1 MFSRARRQLN
11 DDQVAGGRVFT
22 DAILLPHLQTAYDWF
37 RLELNEAVGVDF
49 RKRVDDLTYTANETV
64 LDDLAGW
71 PTDRWMVEVIKYRKN
86 TNESY
91 NDLDRVDD
99 LMKLPAGTTTNRLRY
114 WMWQNRQV
122 TVVPATENG
131 LLQFD
136 YLSILAD
143 LTGPSSPLLIDLS
156 VSVLAYRTVAD
167 AKESRGQKEEA
178 TRFLLLAQNFADK
191 IVNIQ
196 VKNQQ
201 FVARRGQP
209 EHGGHGAYNY
219 PSGVI

>member
-1 MFSRARRQLN
+1 T
-11 DDQVAGGRVFT
+11 T
-22 DAILLPHLQTAYDWF
+22 D
-37 RLELNEAVGVDF
+37 
-49 RKRVDDLTYTANETV
+49 
-64 LDDLAGW
+64 
-71 PTDRWMVEVIKYRKN
+71 
-86 TNESY
+86 
-91 NDLDRVDD
+91 
-99 LMKLPAGTTTNRLRY
+99 RLRY

-136 YLSILAD
+136 YLSILPD
-143 LTGPSSPLLIDLS
+143 LTGPSSPLLVDMS
-156 VSVLAYRTVAD
+156 VSVLAYRAVAD
-167 AKESRGQKEEA
+167 AKEARGQKEEA
-178 TRFLLLAQNFADK
+178 TRFFALAQNFADK

-209 EHGGHGAYNY
+209 EHGGRGAYNY

>member
-1 MFSRARRQLN
+1 M
-11 DDQVAGGRVFT
+11 FT

-49 RKRVDDLTYTANETV
+49 RKRVDDLTYVANETI
-64 LDDLAGW
+64 LDNLAGW
-71 PTDRWMVEVIKYRKN
+71 PTDLWMVEVLKYRKN
-86 TNESY
+86 TAEGY
-91 NDLDRVDD
+91 VELVRKDD
-99 LMKLPAGTTTNRLRY
+99 LPKLPAGTTTDRLRY

-136 YLSILAD
+136 YLSILPD
-143 LTGPSSPLLIDLS
+143 LSGPSSPLLIDM
-156 VSVLAYRTVAD
+156 
-167 AKESRGQKEEA
+167 RGQKEEA
-178 TRFLLLAQNFADK
+178 TRFLALAQNFADK

-209 EHGGHGAYNY
+209 EHGGRGGHDYNY

>member
-1 MFSRARRQLN
+1 M
-11 DDQVAGGRVFT
+11 
-22 DAILLPHLQTAYDWF
+22 
-37 RLELNEAVGVDF
+37 GVDF
-49 RKRVDDLTYTANETV
+49 RKRVDDLTYTANEDV

-71 PTDRWMVEVIKYRKN
+71 PTDLWMVEVIKYRKN
-86 TNESY
+86 TAEGY
-91 NDLDRVDD
+91 VELVRKDD
-99 LMKLPAGTTTNRLRY
+99 LPKLPAGTTTDRLRY

-136 YLSILAD
+136 YLSILPD
-143 LTGPSSPLLIDLS
+143 LTGPSSPLLIDMS
-156 VSVLAYRTVAD
+156 VSVLAYRTAAD
-167 AKESRGQKEEA
+167 AKGTRGQKEEA
-178 TRFLLLAQNFADK
+178 GWLMALAKDFSDK

-209 EHGGHGAYNY
+209 EHGGRGAYNH